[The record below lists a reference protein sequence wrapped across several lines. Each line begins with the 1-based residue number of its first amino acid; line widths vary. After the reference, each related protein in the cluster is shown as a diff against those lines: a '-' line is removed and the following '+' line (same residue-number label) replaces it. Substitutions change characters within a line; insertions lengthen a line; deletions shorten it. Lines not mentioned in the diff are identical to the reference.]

1 MSRPGHRDRER
12 NKYEPPNPR
21 RTHSIMSPEDVQ
33 NGKKSYW
40 PELEITG
47 SSITCDYLL
56 IILISI
62 LSNVRFDPKPE
73 SAVVVNDSLDVSLSE
88 RQ

>member
-12 NKYEPPNPR
+12 DKYEPPNPR

-47 SSITCDYLL
+47 
-56 IILISI
+56 
-62 LSNVRFDPKPE
+62 LSLFMTFIAIHIKSFD
-73 SAVVVNDSLDVSLSE
+73 
-88 RQ
+88 

>member
-12 NKYEPPNPR
+12 DKYEPPNPR
-21 RTHSIMSPEDVQ
+21 RTHTIMSPEDVA

-47 SSITCDYLL
+47 STIASFIVLQ
-56 IILISI
+56 
-62 LSNVRFDPKPE
+62 FK
-73 SAVVVNDSLDVSLSE
+73 
-88 RQ
+88 